1 MLEPDSLGTARAIV
15 IPEDSRDAI
24 YEVQLPMTDGG
35 LAALWRLV
43 DGEPDEVTLRRRD
56 VVVFRAES
64 ALRDLRSRNNRAT
77 RLMHQRLPAGEHIAG
92 PLVICGQ
99 QRDTGLVDLPAEIT
113 VGFVET
119 LTSEE
124 IA

>member
-1 MLEPDSLGTARAIV
+1 MLEPDSLGTARCIV

-99 QRDTGLVDLPAEIT
+99 QPDTGLVDLPAEIT